1 LLLRPHS
8 EARQHYIPFQ
18 PTALVLGFQR
28 EMTMIETTNET
39 PRPRAKRGFAV
50 MDPTR
55 VREIASMGGRTAHAN
70 GRAHE
75 FTSEEARAAGK
86 KRHQRRAESAPSA
99 T

>member
-1 LLLRPHS
+1 
-8 EARQHYIPFQ
+8 
-18 PTALVLGFQR
+18 
-28 EMTMIETTNET
+28 MIEGNVETT
-39 PRPRAKRGFAV
+39 RPRAKRGFAV

-86 KRHQRRAESAPSA
+86 KRHQRAVDAAPRSE
-99 T
+99 

>member
-1 LLLRPHS
+1 MTD
-8 EARQHYIPFQ
+8 QNVQ
-18 PTALVLGFQR
+18 VTPT
-28 EMTMIETTNET
+28 
-39 PRPRAKRGFAV
+39 RAKRGFAV

-86 KRHQRRAESAPSA
+86 KRHQRADDSSPRAD
-99 T
+99 

>member
-1 LLLRPHS
+1 
-8 EARQHYIPFQ
+8 
-18 PTALVLGFQR
+18 
-28 EMTMIETTNET
+28 MIEGNSETT
-39 PRPRAKRGFAV
+39 RPRAKRGFAV

-86 KRHQRRAESAPSA
+86 KRHQRTPDTGASAA
-99 T
+99 